1 MTIYLPK
8 NTPGDFSTTG
18 ASSLL
23 SKQLDNA
30 LKEHKK
36 GSSLMYSEPK
46 ILTPF
51 VAICKKEFKFKNSSN
66 ESQCTFNVYV
76 SKGLARINSGLTA
89 GNVSQQEIVARN

>member
-8 NTPGDFSTTG
+8 NTPGDFSTAG

-36 GSSLMYSEPK
+36 GSFLMYSEPK

-51 VAICKKEFKFKNSSN
+51 VEICKEFKFKYSVLST
-66 ESQCTFNVYV
+66 SMFQRVWLVFTVV
-76 SKGLARINSGLTA
+76 
-89 GNVSQQEIVARN
+89 

>member
-1 MTIYLPK
+1 MTIYFPK
-8 NTPGDFSTTG
+8 NTPGDFSTAG

-36 GSSLMYSEPK
+36 GSFLMYSEPK

-51 VAICKKEFKFKNSSN
+51 VEICKEFKFKYSSN
-66 ESQCTFNVYV
+66 ESQCTFNEYV
-76 SKGLARINSGLTA
+76 SNGLARIHSGLTA
-89 GNVSQQEIVARN
+89 GNVSHQEIVARN